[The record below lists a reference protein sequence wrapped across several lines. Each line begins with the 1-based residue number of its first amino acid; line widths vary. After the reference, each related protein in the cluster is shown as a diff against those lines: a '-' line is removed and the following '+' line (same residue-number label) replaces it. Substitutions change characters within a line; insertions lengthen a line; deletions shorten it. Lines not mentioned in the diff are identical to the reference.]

1 MEVRRSRVKPLC
13 SALCIALCAPL
24 PGLAL
29 ANSAGGNAADTGP
42 SSASANGLPAADAN
56 ANGTSASASDTSSNY
71 DLASAQTLD
80 TVRVTATPL
89 SGEYAP
95 GSSSVGAKVPTAS
108 RDIPQTVV
116 QVDRALLD
124 AQGATSLSDALRNVP
139 GITLGAAEGG
149 QIGNNINLRGF
160 SARTDIYLDGFRD
173 RGQYYRDTFDLES
186 VDVLEGPSS
195 MLFGRGST
203 GGVIN
208 QVSKEPEL
216 RAFGSVS
223 TTVGTDDR
231 YRASADLNQPLSDTS
246 AFRLNAFGQDLHSTR
261 DVMSQKDAG
270 VAPAL
275 KFGIGTD
282 TTFTLSALLQHNDD
296 MPDYGL
302 PPVNGHPAQVS
313 HDNFYG
319 LTDDRTKQDVGV
331 FGARIEHQFNPNV
344 TLREQLQ
351 YSHYKTDARETA
363 PNELVAPDGTML
375 NRALGNPTALP
386 LEDLVVQLASHDRVI
401 HDSSLFNQA
410 DLIAK
415 FDTGSVAHTLIAG
428 SEIGRDTYDNQ
439 SYTRSGLPMV
449 SLVEPVY
456 QPQPTDVIS
465 TRGNLVRAS
474 ADTYALYVNDT
485 AAIGEH
491 WKLVAGVRR
500 DRFDAALDNTISTP
514 ASAQQI
520 VDFTSVRGGAIWQ
533 PSEAQSYYVSYGT
546 SFDPSLEA
554 LTATNGTQALP
565 PEKNKSYEIG
575 GKWDLNEDAL
585 SLNAAVFEVTKTNAR
600 TQFAPGEYELDG
612 TVRVR
617 GEVLGVVGHLT
628 QNWQVFGGYTHCDAE
643 IVRALDGTQGNVPA
657 NTPQNA
663 ATLWTAWKPFA
674 DWEFGGGA
682 NYVGARFASNSNT
695 VSVGGYTRW
704 DATMAWHQPR
714 YDLRLNLWN
723 LTNKQYFDAL
733 IPSDGGRAVP
743 GIGRTAMVTATWHFK

>member
-1 MEVRRSRVKPLC
+1 MEVRRSKLKPLC
-13 SALCIALCAPL
+13 SALCIALSVPL

-29 ANSAGGNAADTGP
+29 AGSAIAGAGATGSTAANSGASGGAAAT
-42 SSASANGLPAADAN
+42 NGSTHDYELTA
-56 ANGTSASASDTSSNY
+56 T
-71 DLASAQTLD
+71 QTLD
-80 TVRVTATPL
+80 AIRVVGNPL
-89 SGEYAP
+89 SGEYASGP
-95 GSSSVGAKVPTAS
+95 SSVGAKIPTPS
-108 RDIPQTVV
+108 RDIPQTIV

-208 QVSKEPEL
+208 QVSKQPEL
-216 RAFGSVS
+216 REFASLS
-223 TTVGTDDR
+223 TTIGTDDR
-231 YRASADLNQPLSDTS
+231 YRASADFNQPLSDTS
-246 AFRLNAFGQDLHSTR
+246 AFRINAFGQDLHSTR

-270 VAPAL
+270 VASAL

-282 TTFTLSALLQHNDD
+282 TTLTLSALLQHNDD

-302 PPVNGHPAQVS
+302 PPVNGHPAAVS

-331 FGARIEHQFNPNV
+331 FGARLEHRFSDNI

-351 YSHYKTDARETA
+351 YGHYKTDARETA
-363 PNELVAPDGTML
+363 PNNLVAPDGTVL
-375 NRALGNPTALP
+375 DRSAGNPTDLP
-386 LEDLVVQLASHDRVI
+386 LEELSVQLASHDRVI

-415 FDTGSVAHTLIAG
+415 FVTGPVAHTLIAG
-428 SEIGRDTYDNQ
+428 NEIGRDTYDNQ

-449 SLVEPVY
+449 SLVDPVY
-456 QPQPTDVIS
+456 QPQPADVIS
-465 TRGNLVRAS
+465 TPGNLARAS
-474 ADTYALYVNDT
+474 ADTYALYANDT

-491 WKLVAGVRR
+491 WKVVAGLRR
-500 DRFDAALDNTISTP
+500 DRFDATLDNTTSSP
-514 ASAQQI
+514 ATAHQI
-520 VDFTSVRGGAIWQ
+520 VNFTSVRSGVIWQ

-554 LTATNGTQALP
+554 LTVSNGTQALP
-565 PEKNKSYEIG
+565 PEKNESYEIG
-575 GKWDLNEDAL
+575 GKWDVREGAL
-585 SLNAAVFEVTKTNAR
+585 SLNAAVFQVTKTNAR
-600 TQFAPGEYELDG
+600 TQVAPGDYELDG
-612 TVRVR
+612 NVRVR
-617 GEVLGVVGHLT
+617 GEVIGIVGRLT
-628 QNWQVFGGYTHCDAE
+628 PQWQVFGGYTHYDAK

-657 NTPQNA
+657 NTPDNA
-663 ATLWTAWKPFA
+663 ATLWTAWKPVA
-674 DWEFGGGA
+674 NWEFGGGA

-704 DATMAWHQPR
+704 DATVAWLQPR

-723 LTNKQYFDAL
+723 LTDKQYFDAL

-743 GIGRTAMVTATWHFK
+743 GIGRTAMVTATWRFR

>member
-1 MEVRRSRVKPLC
+1 MAGTAAAGVD
-13 SALCIALCAPL
+13 
-24 PGLAL
+24 
-29 ANSAGGNAADTGP
+29 AGGSTTTG
-42 SSASANGLPAADAN
+42 SHAHEAASAPSG
-56 ANGTSASASDTSSNY
+56 TSSNSA
-71 DLASAQTLD
+71 LAATQTLG
-80 TVRVTATPL
+80 TIHVTAQAL
-89 SGEYAP
+89 RDEYAP
-95 GSSSVGAKVPTAS
+95 GPSSVGAKIPTAS

-216 RAFGSVS
+216 RAFGSAS
-223 TTVGTDDR
+223 TTIGTDDR
-231 YRASADLNQPLSDTS
+231 YRVSADLNQPLSDSS
-246 AFRLNAFGQDLHSTR
+246 AFRINAFGQDLHSTR
-261 DVMSQKDAG
+261 DVMSQKDGG
-270 VAPAL
+270 VAPTL

-282 TTFTLSALLQHNDD
+282 TTLTLSALLQHNDD

-302 PPVNGHPAQVS
+302 PPVNGHPAEVN

-331 FGARIEHQFNPNV
+331 FGARMEHEFHSNV

-351 YSHYKTDARETA
+351 YSHYRTDARETA
-363 PNELVAPDGTML
+363 PNNLVEPDGTVP
-375 NRALGNPTALP
+375 NRNAGNPTELP
-386 LEDLVVQLASHDRVI
+386 LEDLAVQLASHDRVI

-415 FDTGSVAHTLIAG
+415 FTTGRVAHTLIAG
-428 SEIGRDTYDNQ
+428 SEIGRDRYDNQ
-439 SYTRSGLPMV
+439 GYTRSGLPTV
-449 SLVEPVY
+449 SLVDPAY
-456 QPQPTDVIS
+456 FPQPADVVS
-465 TRGNLVRAS
+465 TPGNLAQAS

-485 AAIGEH
+485 AAFGDH
-491 WKLVAGVRR
+491 WKVVAGLRR
-500 DRFDAALDNTISTP
+500 DRFDAELDNTTSQP
-514 ASAQQI
+514 PDAHQL
-520 VDFTSVRGGAIWQ
+520 VYFTSKRAGVIWQ
-533 PSEAQSYYVSYGT
+533 PDESQSYYASYGT

-554 LTATNGTQALP
+554 LTVSNGTQALP
-565 PEKNKSYEIG
+565 PEQNESYEIG
-575 GKWDLNEDAL
+575 GKWDLGQDAL
-585 SLNAAVFEVTKTNAR
+585 SLNAAVFQVTKTNAR
-600 TQFAPGEYELDG
+600 TQVAPGDYELDG
-612 TVRVR
+612 NVRVR
-617 GEVLGVVGHLT
+617 GEVLGIVGHLT
-628 QNWQVFGGYTHCDAE
+628 QGWQVFGGYTHYDAE

-657 NTPQNA
+657 NTPDNA
-663 ATLWTAWKPFA
+663 ATLWTTWKPDA

-704 DATMAWHQPR
+704 DATVAWHQPR

-723 LTNKQYFDAL
+723 LTDKSYFDAL

-743 GIGRTAMVTATWHFK
+743 GIGRTAMVTATWHY